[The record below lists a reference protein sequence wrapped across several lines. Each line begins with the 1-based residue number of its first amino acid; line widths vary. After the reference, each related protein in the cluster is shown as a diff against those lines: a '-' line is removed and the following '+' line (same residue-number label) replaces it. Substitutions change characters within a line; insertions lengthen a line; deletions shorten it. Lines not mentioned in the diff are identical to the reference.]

1 MVKSADQK
9 DQIAKDDLSTPLMRQ
24 YLAIKAQHRDAIL
37 FFRMGD
43 FYEMFYDDA
52 KIASEVL
59 GITLTSRAHGKSA
72 EVPLAGFPH
81 HALDT
86 YLTKMIRAGYRVAI
100 CEQVEDPKLAKV
112 VVKREVTEIV
122 TPGTALSDDLLIS
135 RRNNFL
141 LAVHPLQ
148 KTAGSKALAGLAQVD
163 ISTGEFIVGECVIE
177 SVDGSEALAGGLR
190 EAILNIEPAEI
201 LVAEE
206 HADWLRNKILPHSH
220 LTITR
225 REGWQFA
232 YDYAYE
238 TLTRHFQT
246 LTLKGFGCDDLT
258 AGICAAG
265 AALSYL
271 KENQKSELAHLSQL
285 TRLNNRDYVAID
297 APTRRNLELVRS
309 LRNEDQRGT
318 LLGVMDRTR
327 TAMGGRRLVQWILQP
342 LRDAAK
348 INERLDVVEE
358 LLQKNNSDFPLKS
371 AEGKSGQA
379 MAELLRGMGDLER
392 LVAKV
397 TTARANARELLAV
410 RFAQQKIPELKKIL
424 AKFEA
429 PLLRII
435 CNGLH
440 ELVELTNELASAIVD
455 DPPLSVTDGGIIR
468 SGYSTEL
475 DRLRSLSHSG
485 KDWIARLQ
493 ATEKERTGI
502 SSLKVGYNK
511 VFGYYIEVTNP
522 NLAKVPQHYIRKQT
536 LTNAERYI
544 TPELKEYEEQVL
556 QAEEKTVAQEYELFD
571 RLRQKV
577 ASHATALQ
585 ENARWIAVLDC
596 LLAFAEL
603 ANEQHYCRP
612 VIDDS
617 LNIDIKDGRHPVV
630 EKLLPFGEK
639 FVPNDAHL
647 SDTDHQIVIIT
658 GPNMAGKS
666 TYLRQV
672 ALIVLMAQI
681 GSFVPAAQA
690 RIGVVDKIFTRVGA
704 SDNLAGGEST
714 FLVEMNETANILH
727 NATSRSLVLLDEI
740 GRGTSTYDG
749 LSIAWAVV
757 EFLHDNPKVAART
770 LFATHYHEL
779 TELANR
785 HPRVKNYNVLVKEW
799 GDQVVFLRKIVEGG
813 CDHSYGIQVAQ
824 LAGLPKA
831 VIQRAKQVLATLEQQ
846 AIEREEL
853 PPAES
858 QQRLRV
864 RQMDIFVEQDRHLRQ
879 ALLEMDVNQMT
890 PLEALQ
896 KLANLQK
903 LAVEGEAH

>member
-1 MVKSADQK
+1 LNNADPK
-9 DQIAKDDLSTPLMRQ
+9 DQIAKDDLTTPLMRQ
-24 YLAIKAQHRDAIL
+24 YLAIKTQHKDAIL

-59 GITLTSRAHGKSA
+59 GITLTSRAHGKAS

-86 YLTKMIRAGYRVAI
+86 YLAKMIRAGYRVAI
-100 CEQVEDPKLAKV
+100 CEQVEDPKLAKT
-112 VVKREVTEIV
+112 VVKREVTEVV
-122 TPGTALSDDLLIS
+122 TPGSILSDELLSS

-141 LAVHPLQ
+141 LAIHPLQ
-148 KTAGSKALAGLAQVD
+148 KTAGLAQMD
-163 ISTGEFIVGECVIE
+163 ISTGEFIAGEVPIE
-177 SVDGSEALAGGLR
+177 SADGGLR
-190 EAILNIEPAEI
+190 ESILNIEPAEI

-206 HADWLRNKILPHSH
+206 HADWLRQKVLANYPSLV
-220 LTITR
+220 TR

-246 LTLKGFGCDDLT
+246 MTLKGFGCDDLT

-271 KENQKSELAHLSQL
+271 KENQKNELAHFAQL
-285 TRLNNRDYVAID
+285 TRFNNRECVAID
-297 APTRRNLELVRS
+297 VATRRNLELVRS

-318 LLGVMDRTR
+318 LLSVLDRTR
-327 TAMGGRRLVQWILQP
+327 TAMGGRRMVQWILQP
-342 LRDAAK
+342 LRDADK
-348 INERLDVVEE
+348 INARLDAVEE
-358 LLQKNNSDFPLKS
+358 LIQNKTERGNL
-371 AEGKSGQA
+371 
-379 MAELLRGMGDLER
+379 AELLRGMGDLER
-392 LVAKV
+392 LIAKV
-397 TTARANARELLAV
+397 TTARANARELLAI
-410 RFAQQKIPELKKIL
+410 RFAQQKIPELKKSL

-429 PLLRII
+429 PLLR
-435 CNGLH
+435 NVFAGLQ
-440 ELVELTNELASAIVD
+440 ELSELTKEIASALVD
-455 DPPLSVTDGGIIR
+455 DPPLVVTDGGIIR
-468 SGYSTEL
+468 PGYSTAL
-475 DRLRSLSHSG
+475 DRLRSLSLSG
-485 KDWIARLQ
+485 KDWIAKLQ
-493 ATEKERTGI
+493 ASERERTGI

-511 VFGYYIEVTNP
+511 VFGYYLEATNP
-522 NLAKVPQHYIRKQT
+522 NLAKVPQNYIRKQT
-536 LTNAERYI
+536 LANAERFI

-556 QAEEKTVAQEYELFD
+556 QAEEKMVALEYELFD

-577 ASHATALQ
+577 AGHATALQ
-585 ENARWIAVLDC
+585 ENARLMAVLDC

-603 ANEQHYCRP
+603 SNEQHYCRP
-612 VIDDS
+612 VINDG
-617 LNIDIKDGRHPVV
+617 LTIDIKDGRHPVV

-639 FVPNDAHL
+639 FVPNDTYL
-647 SDTDHQIVIIT
+647 GDTGHQIIIIT

-681 GSFVPAAQA
+681 GSFVPAAKA
-690 RIGVVDKIFTRVGA
+690 HIGLVDKIFTRVGA

-727 NATSRSLVLLDEI
+727 NATAQSLVLLDEI

-757 EFLHDNPKVAART
+757 EYLHDNSKVAART

-779 TELANR
+779 NELANR

-813 CDHSYGIQVAQ
+813 SDHSYGIQVAQ
-824 LAGLPKA
+824 LAGLPKP

-846 AIEREEL
+846 AIERDEL
-853 PPAES
+853 PPVQTNHRQRQQLDIFAEHDR
-858 QQRLRV
+858 RLREV
-864 RQMDIFVEQDRHLRQ
+864 
-879 ALLEMDVNQMT
+879 LLEMDVNQMT

-896 KLANLQK
+896 KLASLQK
-903 LAVEGEAH
+903 LAAEGNSK

>member
-1 MVKSADQK
+1 
-9 DQIAKDDLSTPLMRQ
+9 
-24 YLAIKAQHRDAIL
+24 
-37 FFRMGD
+37 
-43 FYEMFYDDA
+43 
-52 KIASEVL
+52 
-59 GITLTSRAHGKSA
+59 
-72 EVPLAGFPH
+72 
-81 HALDT
+81 
-86 YLTKMIRAGYRVAI
+86 
-100 CEQVEDPKLAKV
+100 
-112 VVKREVTEIV
+112 
-122 TPGTALSDDLLIS
+122 
-135 RRNNFL
+135 
-141 LAVHPLQ
+141 
-148 KTAGSKALAGLAQVD
+148 
-163 ISTGEFIVGECVIE
+163 
-177 SVDGSEALAGGLR
+177 
-190 EAILNIEPAEI
+190 
-201 LVAEE
+201 
-206 HADWLRNKILPHSH
+206 
-220 LTITR
+220 
-225 REGWQFA
+225 
-232 YDYAYE
+232 
-238 TLTRHFQT
+238 
-246 LTLKGFGCDDLT
+246 
-258 AGICAAG
+258 
-265 AALSYL
+265 
-271 KENQKSELAHLSQL
+271 
-285 TRLNNRDYVAID
+285 
-297 APTRRNLELVRS
+297 
-309 LRNEDQRGT
+309 
-318 LLGVMDRTR
+318 
-327 TAMGGRRLVQWILQP
+327 
-342 LRDAAK
+342 
-348 INERLDVVEE
+348 
-358 LLQKNNSDFPLKS
+358 
-371 AEGKSGQA
+371 
-379 MAELLRGMGDLER
+379 
-392 LVAKV
+392 
-397 TTARANARELLAV
+397 
-410 RFAQQKIPELKKIL
+410 
-424 AKFEA
+424 
-429 PLLRII
+429 LLRII

>member
-1 MVKSADQK
+1 LNDTEVKE
-9 DQIAKDDLSTPLMRQ
+9 QIAKDDLTTPLMRQ
-24 YLAIKAQHRDAIL
+24 YLAIKAQHKEAIL

-52 KIASEVL
+52 KTASEVL
-59 GITLTSRAHGKSA
+59 GITLTSRSHGKSA

-81 HALDT
+81 HALDP
-86 YLTKMIRAGYRVAI
+86 YLAKMIRAGYRVAI

-112 VVKREVTEIV
+112 VVKREVIEVV
-122 TPGTALSDDLLIS
+122 TPGSILSDDLLSS

-148 KTAGSKALAGLAQVD
+148 RTAGLAQLD
-163 ISTGEFIVGECVIE
+163 ISTGEFIVGEVAIE
-177 SVDGSEALAGGLR
+177 SAAGGLR

-201 LVAEE
+201 LIAEE
-206 HADWLRNKILPHSH
+206 HADWLRQKV
-220 LTITR
+220 LTNYALLITR

-271 KENQKSELAHLSQL
+271 KENQKSGLSHFNQL
-285 TRLNNRDYVAID
+285 TRLNHREHVAID
-297 APTRRNLELVRS
+297 VATRRNLELVRS
-309 LRNEDQRGT
+309 LRNEDQKGT
-318 LLGVMDRTR
+318 LLSVLDRTR

-342 LRDAAK
+342 LRDVDK
-348 INERLDVVEE
+348 INARLDAVAE
-358 LLQKNNSDFPLKS
+358 LLQLK
-371 AEGKSGQA
+371 AARAGI
-379 MAELLRGMGDLER
+379 AELLRGIGDLER
-392 LVAKV
+392 LVAKA
-397 TTARANARELLAV
+397 TTARANARELQAI
-410 RFAQQKIPELKKIL
+410 RFVQQKIPALKSGL
-424 AKFEA
+424 EKFET
-429 PLLRII
+429 PLLRAVFS
-435 CNGLH
+435 GLQ
-440 ELVELTNELASAIVD
+440 ELVELTKELAAAIVD
-455 DPPLSVTDGGIIR
+455 EPPLVVTDGGIIR
-468 SGYSTEL
+468 AGYSAEL
-475 DRLRSLSHSG
+475 DRFRSVSLSG
-485 KDWIARLQ
+485 KDWIAKLQ
-493 ATEKERTGI
+493 ATERERTGI
-502 SSLKVGYNK
+502 GSLKVGYNK
-511 VFGYYIEVTNP
+511 VFGYYLEVTNP
-522 NLAKVPQHYIRKQT
+522 NLAKVPQNYIRKQT
-536 LTNAERYI
+536 LANAERFI

-556 QAEEKTVAQEYELFD
+556 QAEEKMVALEYELFD

-577 ASHATALQ
+577 ASQATALQ
-585 ENARWIAVLDC
+585 ENARLMATLDC

-603 ANEQHYCRP
+603 SSEQHYCRP
-612 VIDDS
+612 VVNDD
-617 LNIDIKDGRHPVV
+617 LTLDIKNGRHPVV

-639 FVPNDAHL
+639 FVPND
-647 SDTDHQIVIIT
+647 TYINENGHQIIIIT

-681 GSFVPAAQA
+681 GSFVPAAKA
-690 RIGVVDKIFTRVGA
+690 HIGLVDKIFTRVGA
-704 SDNLAGGEST
+704 SDNVAGGEST

-727 NATSRSLVLLDEI
+727 NATAQSLVLLDEI

-757 EFLHDNPKVAART
+757 EYLHDNSKVAART

-779 TELANR
+779 NELANR
-785 HPRVKNYNVLVKEW
+785 HQRVKNYNVLVKEW

-813 CDHSYGIQVAQ
+813 SDHSYGIQVAL
-824 LAGLPKA
+824 LAGLPKP

-846 AIEREEL
+846 AIERDEL
-853 PPAES
+853 PAG
-858 QQRLRV
+858 QAKQNHRAK
-864 RQMDIFVEQDRHLRQ
+864 QMDIFAEQERHLRE
-879 ALLEMDVNQMT
+879 ALLGFDVNQMT

-896 KLANLQK
+896 KLASLQK
-903 LAVEGEAH
+903 LAAEGEARMETSGK

>member
-1 MVKSADQK
+1 LKNADQK
-9 DQIAKDDLSTPLMRQ
+9 DQIDKDDLTTPLMRQ
-24 YLAIKAQHRDAIL
+24 YLAIKAQHKDAIL

-59 GITLTSRAHGKSA
+59 GITLTSRAHGKAS

-86 YLTKMIRAGYRVAI
+86 YLAKMIRAGYRVAI
-100 CEQVEDPKLAKV
+100 CEQVEDPKLAKTI
-112 VVKREVTEIV
+112 VKRDVTEVV
-122 TPGTALSDDLLIS
+122 TPGSILSDDLLSS

-148 KTAGSKALAGLAQVD
+148 KTAGLAQMD
-163 ISTGEFIVGECVIE
+163 ISTGEFIVGEVAIE
-177 SVDGSEALAGGLR
+177 PADGGPTGEALR
-190 EAILNIEPAEI
+190 ESILNIEPAEI

-206 HADWLRNKILPHSH
+206 HADWLRQKVLANQPL
-220 LTITR
+220 LVTR

-238 TLTRHFQT
+238 TLTKHFQT
-246 LTLKGFGCDDLT
+246 MTLKGFGCDDLT

-271 KENQKSELAHLSQL
+271 KENKKNELAHFAQL
-285 TRLNNRDYVAID
+285 ARRSHREAVAID
-297 APTRRNLELVRS
+297 VATRRNLELVRS

-318 LLGVMDRTR
+318 LLSVLDRTR
-327 TAMGGRRLVQWILQP
+327 TAMGGRRMVQWILQP
-342 LRDAAK
+342 LRDADK
-348 INERLDVVEE
+348 INARLDAVEE
-358 LLQKNNSDFPLKS
+358 LIQKKTERESLT
-371 AEGKSGQA
+371 
-379 MAELLRGMGDLER
+379 ELLRGVGDLER

-410 RFAQQKIPELKKIL
+410 RFAQQKIPELKKSL
-424 AKFEA
+424 EKFEA
-429 PLLRII
+429 PLLR
-435 CNGLH
+435 NVFAGLQ
-440 ELVELTNELASAIVD
+440 ELSELTKEIAAALVD
-455 DPPLSVTDGGIIR
+455 DPPLVVTDGGIIR
-468 SGYSTEL
+468 PGYSEEL
-475 DRLRSLSHSG
+475 DRLRSLSLSG
-485 KDWIARLQ
+485 KDWIAKLQ
-493 ATEKERTGI
+493 ASERERTGI
-502 SSLKVGYNK
+502 GSLKVGYNK
-511 VFGYYIEVTNP
+511 VFGYYLEITNP
-522 NLAKVPQHYIRKQT
+522 NLAKVPQNYIRKQT
-536 LTNAERYI
+536 LANAERFI

-556 QAEEKTVAQEYELFD
+556 QAEEKMVALEYELFD
-571 RLRQKV
+571 HLRQKV
-577 ASHATALQ
+577 AGQATALQ
-585 ENARWIAVLDC
+585 ENARLMAALDC

-603 ANEQHYCRP
+603 STEQHYCRP
-612 VIDDS
+612 VINDG
-617 LNIDIKDGRHPVV
+617 LTINIKDGRHPVV

-639 FVPNDAHL
+639 FVPNDTYLDDAG
-647 SDTDHQIVIIT
+647 HQIIIIT

-681 GSFVPAAQA
+681 GSFVPAAKA
-690 RIGVVDKIFTRVGA
+690 EIGLVDKIFTRVGA

-727 NATSRSLVLLDEI
+727 NATARSLVLLDEI

-757 EFLHDNPKVAART
+757 EYLHDNSKVAART

-779 TELANR
+779 NELANR
-785 HPRVKNYNVLVKEW
+785 HPRVKNYNVVVKEW
-799 GDQVVFLRKIVEGG
+799 GDRVIFLRKIVEGG
-813 CDHSYGIQVAQ
+813 SDHSYGIQVAQ
-824 LAGLPKA
+824 LAGLPKP

-846 AIEREEL
+846 AIERDDL
-853 PPAES
+853 PPVQTNHRQRQQLDIFAEHDR
-858 QQRLRV
+858 RLREV
-864 RQMDIFVEQDRHLRQ
+864 
-879 ALLEMDVNQMT
+879 LLELDVNQMT

-896 KLANLQK
+896 KLASLQK
-903 LAVEGEAH
+903 LAAEGNSN

>member
-1 MVKSADQK
+1 MKTVEENAQLD
-9 DQIAKDDLSTPLMRQ
+9 KDDLTTPLMRQ
-24 YLAIKAQHRDAIL
+24 YLTIKAQHRDAIL

-52 KIASEVL
+52 KTASEVL
-59 GITLTSRAHGKSA
+59 GITLTSRSHGKSS

-86 YLTKMIRAGYRVAI
+86 YLAKMIRAGYRVAI
-100 CEQVEDPKLAKV
+100 CEQVEDPKLAKI
-112 VVKREVTEIV
+112 VVKREVTEVV
-122 TPGTALSDDLLIS
+122 TPGSILSDDLLSS

-148 KTAGSKALAGLAQVD
+148 KTPTGAAAGAKALAGLAQVD
-163 ISTGEFIVGECVIE
+163 ISTGEFIAGEVAIE
-177 SVDGSEALAGGLR
+177 SREGGLR
-190 EAILNIEPAEI
+190 EAILNIEPAEL

-206 HADWLRNKILPHSH
+206 HADWLRTKILPNSH
-220 LTITR
+220 LLITR

-246 LTLKGFGCDDLT
+246 MTLKGFGCDDLT

-271 KENQKSELAHLSQL
+271 KENQKSELAHFTQL
-285 TRLNNRDYVAID
+285 TRLNSREQVAID
-297 APTRRNLELVRS
+297 AATRRNLELVRS
-309 LRNEDQRGT
+309 LRSEDQRGT
-318 LLGVMDRTR
+318 LLSVLDRTR
-327 TAMGGRRLVQWILQP
+327 TAMGGRRMVQWILQP
-342 LRDAAK
+342 LRDVDK
-348 INERLDVVEE
+348 INARLDTVEG
-358 LLQKNNSDFPLKS
+358 LMQKKMDRESI
-371 AEGKSGQA
+371 
-379 MAELLRGMGDLER
+379 AELLRGMGDLER

-410 RFAQQKIPELKKIL
+410 RFVQQKIPDLKKPL
-424 AKFEA
+424 EKFEA
-429 PLLRII
+429 PLLRMIF
-435 CNGLH
+435 NSLH
-440 ELVELTNELASAIVD
+440 ELAELTKELASAIVD
-455 DPPLSVTDGGIIR
+455 DPPLAVTDGGIIR
-468 SGYSTEL
+468 SGYSEEL
-475 DRLRSLSHSG
+475 DRLRSLSLSG
-485 KDWIARLQ
+485 KDWIAKLQ
-493 ATEKERTGI
+493 ATERERTGI
-502 SSLKVGYNK
+502 GSLKVGYNK

-522 NLAKVPQHYIRKQT
+522 NLAKVPQNYIRKQT
-536 LTNAERYI
+536 LANAERYI

-556 QAEEKTVAQEYELFD
+556 QAEEKMVALEYQLFD

-577 ASHATALQ
+577 AGHATALQ

-603 ANEQHYCRP
+603 ASEQRYCRP
-612 VIDDS
+612 IIDDE
-617 LNIDIKDGRHPVV
+617 LTIDIKDGRHPVV

-639 FVPNDAHL
+639 FVPNDTHL
-647 SDTDHQIVIIT
+647 NESDHQIIIIT

-681 GSFVPAAQA
+681 GSFVPAAKA
-690 RIGVVDKIFTRVGA
+690 RIGAVDKIFTRVGA

-727 NATSRSLVLLDEI
+727 NATAQSLVLLDEI

-757 EFLHDNPKVAART
+757 EYLHDNSKVAART

-779 TELANR
+779 LELANR

-813 CDHSYGIQVAQ
+813 SDHSYGIQVAQ
-824 LAGLPKA
+824 LAGLPKP

-846 AIEREEL
+846 AIERDEL
-853 PPAES
+853 PPAVARQ
-858 QQRLRV
+858 QQRA
-864 RQMDIFVEQDRHLRQ
+864 RQIDIFAEHDRHLRQ
-879 ALLEMDVNQMT
+879 TLLEIDVNQIT
-890 PLEALQ
+890 PIEALQ
-896 KLANLQK
+896 KLASLQK
-903 LAVEGEAH
+903 LAAEGNS